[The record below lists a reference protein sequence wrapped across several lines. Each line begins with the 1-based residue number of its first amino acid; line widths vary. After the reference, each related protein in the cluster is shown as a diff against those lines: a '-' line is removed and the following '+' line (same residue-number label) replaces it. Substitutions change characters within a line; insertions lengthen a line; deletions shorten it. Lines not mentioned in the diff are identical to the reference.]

1 MENFDKDILIKFIT
15 GTCSEQEKG
24 SVAQWQAQSAQN
36 RKLFDD
42 FVKLWNTSSEFE
54 KVFRNVDV
62 EQEAWRFIEQI
73 NEREKIRE
81 LEKFQSLHKRVF
93 PFWIKAAA
101 ILLIVINFGALTF
114 YGLKNMSQKYDGFT
128 EFVVPNGARS
138 RVKLP
143 DGTDVWLNS
152 GSKLRY
158 RESYNQKEREILLEG
173 EAFFSVAKNKAKPFI
188 VKASGLKIQA
198 LGTEFNV
205 KSYAG
210 EGILE
215 TTLLSGSV
223 SVAKDQKERQS
234 QIIYLKP
241 SEKLIYVK
249 KTGTLYTSFDNS
261 VQEDQATATKVRIKR
276 DSLFVK
282 PIDPEP
288 FIAWKDN
295 RLVFR
300 NESLAEIVVKMER
313 WFDIKIVIKDK
324 SLLESHFTGTI
335 ENETFLD
342 VLRILSDTM
351 PIEYTIDHRTVFIY
365 KK

>member
-15 GTCSEQEKG
+15 DTCSEQEKA
-24 SVAQWQAQSAQN
+24 SVEQWLAQSAHN

-62 EQEAWRFIEQI
+62 EQEAWKFIEQI
-73 NEREKIRE
+73 HSREKDKLHQE
-81 LEKFQSLHKRVF
+81 LQSSNKRVF
-93 PFWIKAAA
+93 PLWIKVAAV
-101 ILLIVINFGALTF
+101 LLVIINMGALTF
-114 YGLKNMSQKYDGFT
+114 YGLRKSPDHQDGIT
-128 EFVVPNGARS
+128 EFVVPYGARS

-143 DGTDVWLNS
+143 DGTAVWLNS
-152 GSKLRY
+152 GSRLQY
-158 RESYNQKEREILLEG
+158 SSTYNQKEREISLEG
-173 EAFFSVAKNKAKPFI
+173 EAFFSVAKNKNRPFI

-215 TTLLSGSV
+215 TTLVSGRV
-223 SVAKDQKERQS
+223 SIVKDKDKS
-234 QIIYLKP
+234 NAAIIYLKP
-241 SEKLIYVK
+241 SEKLTYVK
-249 KTGTLYTSFDNS
+249 KTGTLYTSFENTGKNN
-261 VQEDQATATKVRIKR
+261 QALPKVRLKR

-288 FIAWKDN
+288 FVAWKDN

-300 NESLAEIVVKMER
+300 NESLAEMVVKMER

-351 PIEYTIDHRTVFIY
+351 PIEYTIDHRTVFIN